1 MDNIKKIRKIA
12 ISDETQ
18 QKALIMAAKYNFT
31 DMADK
36 KIDIDE
42 LLSKI
47 IESAID
53 LQFDKYTDQIKGIK
67 EVQLNGDIVLEIMK
81 KEGDNA
87 TVIISQQTNGGSAP
101 LLDTSCKIVQESSEM
116 GIQVKFNANQIFINK
131 NNSVIK
137 SAKND
142 QLEHKSLNDIT
153 N

>member
-53 LQFDKYTDQIKGIK
+53 LQFDKYIDQIKGIK
-67 EVQLNGDIVLEIMK
+67 EVQLNGDLVLEIMK
-81 KEGDNA
+81 KEGNNA
-87 TVIISQQTNGGSAP
+87 TIIISQQTNVGSTP

-116 GIQVKFNANQIFINK
+116 GIQVKFSSNQIFINK
-131 NNSVIK
+131 NN
-137 SAKND
+137 
-142 QLEHKSLNDIT
+142 
-153 N
+153 